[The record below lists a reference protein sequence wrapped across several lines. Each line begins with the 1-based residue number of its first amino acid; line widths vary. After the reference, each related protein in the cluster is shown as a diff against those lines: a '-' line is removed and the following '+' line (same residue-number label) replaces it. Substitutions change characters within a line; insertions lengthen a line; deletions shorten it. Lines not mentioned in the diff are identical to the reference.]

1 MMVSVAVKYY
11 ATGRRK
17 TSVAKVWL
25 TLGEGKITVNGRSL
39 EEYFPRLTWQV
50 LVRKPLVLTGT
61 EARFNVEARVSGGG
75 LSGQAGALAH
85 GIARALLLVDENLR
99 SVLKKAG
106 LLTRDPRMKERKKYG
121 QRAARARFQFSKR

>member
-1 MMVSVAVKYY
+1 MVSVAVKYY

>member
-1 MMVSVAVKYY
+1 MGVSVKYY

-17 TSVAKVWL
+17 TSTAKVWL
-25 TLGEGKITVNGRSL
+25 TLGEGKITVNGKDYRD
-39 EEYFPRLTWQV
+39 YFPRLAWQILAV
-50 LVRKPLVLTGT
+50 KPLTVTGS
-61 EARFNVEARVSGGG
+61 ENRFDVEARIEGGG

-85 GIARALLLVDENLR
+85 GMARALVSVDASMR
-99 SVLKKAG
+99 PVLKKNG

>member
-1 MMVSVAVKYY
+1 MTVSVAVKYY

-25 TLGEGKITVNGRSL
+25 TLGEGKIAVNGRSL
-39 EEYFPRLTWQV
+39 EEYFPRLAWQV

>member
-1 MMVSVAVKYY
+1 MSVAVKYY

-25 TLGEGKITVNGRSL
+25 TLGSGRIAVNGRGL
-39 EEYFPRLTWQV
+39 EEYFPRLAWQV

-61 EARFNVEARVSGGG
+61 EARFNVEAVVRGGG
-75 LSGQAGALAH
+75 LSSQAGALAH
-85 GIARALLLVDENLR
+85 GIARALLLVDEGLR
-99 SVLKKAG
+99 NTLKKAG

>member
-25 TLGEGKITVNGRSL
+25 TLGEGKITVNGRSF

>member
-1 MMVSVAVKYY
+1 MTVSVAVKYY

-25 TLGEGKITVNGRSL
+25 TLGEGRIAVNGRSL
-39 EEYFPRLTWQV
+39 EEYFPRLAWQV

>member
-1 MMVSVAVKYY
+1 MVSVAVKYY

-25 TLGEGKITVNGRSL
+25 TLGEGRITVNGRSL
-39 EEYFPRLTWQV
+39 EEYFPRLAWQV

-85 GIARALLLVDENLR
+85 GVARALLLVDENLR
-99 SVLKKAG
+99 SILKKAG